1 MTHQQTKD
9 LFLSAVADV
18 TANISQYA
26 VSPGKDF
33 SRNRKIPP
41 ETLIRFLVSQGSS
54 SERVEMLDFW
64 ELDASMPTLS
74 AFNQQRAKLRPAAL
88 ENVFRSFSSCVA
100 QCPDFPESDQD
111 YRFIA
116 ADGSTATYSSFPRFS
131 PEEYFCAPGKSL
143 NGVYSIHINAFFDL
157 DAHIYTDALLQPV
170 RKKNEFGAFCSIV
183 DRHGTLPGKKN
194 VYIGDRGY
202 CSYNN
207 MAHVMEQGQYFL
219 FRTKDIHSKGLVR
232 DFDFPDS
239 DSFDMDVR
247 VTLTRSHS
255 KKVQP
260 IPDTYVRFIGKDQ
273 AFDFVERGSLNTYL
287 MGFRIVRF
295 PLENGTFECL
305 VTNLPRDEFPP
316 DKLKGLYYR
325 RWGIESS
332 FRKLKYTIG
341 LSNFHSCRPDYVEQE
356 IWANLIAYNIT
367 ETMVNNT
374 IIQQKEGHKHTY
386 KVNFTVA
393 AHICRAFLR
402 PSMKKDPDTVMMLLR
417 KELIPIRDGRHYKR
431 LQTAHF
437 RRPRYFIYRA
447 A

>member
-18 TANISQYA
+18 AADISRYV

-33 SRNRKIPP
+33 SRNRKITP
-41 ETLIRFLVSQGSS
+41 ETLLTFLVSQGSS

-64 ELDASMPTLS
+64 ELGSSMPTSS
-74 AFNQQRAKLRPAAL
+74 AMNQQRAKLKPAAV
-88 ENVFRSFSSCVA
+88 ETVFRNFASSVA
-100 QCPDFPESDQD
+100 ECTDFPESDRH

-116 ADGSTATYSSFPRFS
+116 ADGSTATYSSFPRYS
-131 PEEYFCAPGKSL
+131 PNEYLCSPGKSL
-143 NGVYSIHINAFFDL
+143 GGVYSIHINAFFDL
-157 DAHIYTDALLQPV
+157 DAHIYTDAVLQPV
-170 RKKNEFGAFCSIV
+170 RNKNEFGAFCSIV

-219 FRTKDIHSKGLVR
+219 FRTKDIHSKGLVGN
-232 DFDFPDS
+232 FDFPDS
-239 DSFDMDVR
+239 ESFDIDIR
-247 VTLTRSHS
+247 TTLVRSHS
-255 KKVQP
+255 RKVQT
-260 IPDTYVRFIGKDQ
+260 IPGTYVRFVGKSQ
-273 AFDFVERGSLNTYL
+273 AFDFVEYGSFDTYL
-287 MGFRIVRF
+287 SSFRIVRF
-295 PLENGTFECL
+295 QLENGTYECL

-316 DKLKGLYYR
+316 DRLKTLYCR

-341 LSNFHSCRPDYVEQE
+341 LSNFHSCKPDYIKQE
-356 IWANLIAYNIT
+356 IWASLTAYNIT

-374 IIQQKEGHKHTY
+374 VVQQRGDNKHTY
-386 KVNFTVA
+386 KVNFTIA
-393 AHICRAFLR
+393 THICRVFLR
-402 PSMKKDPDTVMMLLR
+402 PSTEKDPNTVMMLLR
-417 KELIPIRDGRHYKR
+417 RELIPIRDERHYKR